1 MQSETVLI
9 ASNSQNETA
18 VKNHENNCKFAQDKS
33 KGWFRT

>member
-18 VKNHENNCKFAQDKS
+18 VENHENNCKFAQNKS
-33 KGWFRT
+33 ADGFNT